1 MVLTM
6 DIQLCVKMILPF
18 GRVCVGSDW
27 CLGCHMRQ
35 NISELRNKGGKLR
48 IPLTYTDFPSQRTFE
63 VCSFVPIVY
72 NEPTSAQGSSVD
84 DSVPLSSDTTPEN
97 HRALRYNWNGSNTRH
112 PFIKSGL
119 RGQRYAL
126 SRYGPRFGSSYC
138 SGCTIEKASRGFPVG
153 GVF

>member
-6 DIQLCVKMILPF
+6 DIHLCVNMILLF
-18 GRVCVGSDW
+18 GRECVRSDW

-35 NISELRNKGGKLR
+35 NISEPGNKGGKLR

-63 VCSFVPIVY
+63 VCSFAPIVY

-84 DSVPLSSDTTPEN
+84 DSVPLFSNTTPEN
-97 HRALRYNWNGSNTRH
+97 HRALRYNRNVSNTRH

-119 RGQRYAL
+119 RGQRYSL
-126 SRYGPRFGSSYC
+126 SRYGPRFGSSCC